1 MAHDNAFRST
11 LPFSR
16 GSVQTRGAV
25 LASGAANAARLGARL
40 LVISGGRPG
49 VGATTLAVKLAETL
63 AADALRVL
71 LVDADLYRADL
82 ASQCALAATQG
93 IGDVLLGRKTIHEA
107 LQLGP
112 QGIQVLTGLASAE
125 MRDKASDR
133 AIQRFVR
140 QLVTLGPHADWLIV
154 DAGNQPTELAARLWS
169 IAHCVLLVTSP
180 EAVAV
185 MDTYALIKT
194 LISRYQA
201 QQRVSVVVNQ
211 SPDDE
216 TSLDVH
222 RRIDRSCQRFL
233 NRAIDFVG
241 GLPNLPP
248 GATSTADDYLRFA
261 AAVAQLIDKLATGTG
276 SELAHGLRVAA

>member
-11 LPFSR
+11 IPFSR
-16 GSVQTRGAV
+16 GSALTRGA
-25 LASGAANAARLGARL
+25 LSAARVGARL

-49 VGATTLAVKLAETL
+49 VGATTVAVKLAETL

-82 ASQCALAATQG
+82 ASQCALATTQG

-112 QGIQVLTGLASAE
+112 HGIQVLTGLASAE

-140 QLVTLGPHADWLIV
+140 QLLTLGPHADWLIV
-154 DAGNQPTELAARLWS
+154 DAGNQPTELAAQLWS

-194 LISRYQA
+194 LISRYA
-201 QQRVSVVVNQ
+201 DQQRVSVVVNQ

-216 TSLDVH
+216 TSADVH
-222 RRIDRSCQRFL
+222 HRIDRSCQRFL
-233 NRAIDFVG
+233 NRAIEFAG
-241 GLPNLPP
+241 GLPIKSPTS
-248 GATSTADDYLRFA
+248 GEAATDYLQFA
-261 AAVAQLIDKLATGTG
+261 AAVARLIDEIANGP
-276 SELAHGLRVAA
+276 ELAHSLRAAA